1 MHNLIILI
9 NKELS
14 MAKRRKEKRTYKY
27 SCNLTGEEYTLT
39 KKVDNPDNLMSVKAY
54 YEMNPDD
61 DDRPED
67 VKKLLNIQE
76 TAALAAAEAAEEIL

>member
-1 MHNLIILI
+1 
-9 NKELS
+9 

-27 SCNLTGEEYTLT
+27 ACNLTGEEYTLT

-54 YEMNPDD
+54 YEMHGED

-67 VKKLLNIQE
+67 VKKLLGIQE
-76 TAALAAAEAAEEIL
+76 TAAQAAADKLSDEAE